1 MRREGYA
8 PVVDAIR
15 VRGARRS
22 AQGEVPLEEVFV
34 ERGGMV
40 VFCWVF
46 GEFVGFPDCRLSA
59 KLGGE
64 VGGRGRGRTD
74 PLDCGRLCVECL
86 GHSSFLSTLV
96 FFVCLGVIVP
106 FRCVSF
112 S

>member
-1 MRREGYA
+1 MPGNRKTYLAVHLEAPARRHKTEAGRAEGVVRREGYA

-59 KLGGE
+59 KLEGEGG
-64 VGGRGRGRTD
+64 GG
-74 PLDCGRLCVECL
+74 
-86 GHSSFLSTLV
+86 
-96 FFVCLGVIVP
+96 
-106 FRCVSF
+106 
-112 S
+112 

>member
-1 MRREGYA
+1 VRREGYA

-59 KLGGE
+59 KLEGE
-64 VGGRGRGRTD
+64 GAEGGRGVGGARIRLIVGDFVLNVWDIPPFYR
-74 PLDCGRLCVECL
+74 RLC
-86 GHSSFLSTLV
+86 FL
-96 FFVCLGVIVP
+96 FVCA
-106 FRCVSF
+106 
-112 S
+112 